1 MSAVVRKAALFVV
14 ALVLVAVVWELYK
27 LVGPERGGTIFGRD
41 WIPKSGDL
49 SMPHVSDIVGQ
60 LFDPENRNS
69 DRRVVQNVLSASWY
83 SLRLAFAAF
92 VVGTVVGVGLA
103 MAMSRFDFF
112 RRAAL
117 PYLIISQTVPLIA
130 LAPIVSGWSGRLK
143 PFGMDL
149 PRWWTVVL
157 LGAFLA
163 FFPVAIGTLR
173 GLQSTPA
180 TAAELLKSYA
190 APWRKTLWSLQLPAA
205 IPYMVP
211 AFRLA
216 ASASVVGVVVSEI
229 STGRGGGIG
238 RLVVVYA
245 QQGTAAPAKV
255 FSAVFGACLVGL
267 VMAGLVASADSLL
280 MRNRARTED
289 S

>member
-1 MSAVVRKAALFVV
+1 MTAALRKTALFVV
-14 ALVLVAVVWELYK
+14 ALVIVALAWEFYK
-27 LVGPERGGTIFGRD
+27 LVGPERGGTIFGKE
-41 WIPKSGDL
+41 WIPKSNDL
-49 SMPHVSDIVGQ
+49 AMPPVRRIVGQ
-60 LFDPENRNS
+60 MFEPENRNS
-69 DRRVVQNVLSASWY
+69 SRKVIQNVLEAAWY
-83 SLRLAFAAF
+83 SMRMALAAFA
-92 VVGTVVGVGLA
+92 VGTVVGVGLA
-103 MAMSRFDFF
+103 MVMSRFDFF

-130 LAPIVSGWSGRLK
+130 LAPIVAGWSGRLQ

-157 LGAFLA
+157 LGSFLA
-163 FFPVAIGTLR
+163 FFPIAIGTLR

-180 TAAELLKSYA
+180 TAAELMKSYA

-211 AFRLA
+211 AFRLG
-216 ASASVVGVVVSEI
+216 ASAAVVGVVVSEI
-229 STGRGGGIG
+229 STGRSGGIG
-238 RLVVVYA
+238 RLVIVYA

-255 FSAVFGACLVGL
+255 FAAVFGACLVGL
-267 VMAGLVASADSLL
+267 VMAGLVGSADSLL